1 SDDVESAGARCWH
14 TVSLRYFLSFAGAKG
29 RGGRIQECADKERTI
44 QARDCDPNR
53 TSAEIFPGRGISSAL
68 PGKARSFA
76 LRDLM
81 AREVLRTKTVASDA
95 ANFILTAARESL
107 DERQQ
112 FRIALSGGNTP
123 RSVYAEMARRD
134 LPWEKFLFTFGDER
148 CVPPEN
154 DESNF
159 RMANEALFRPASAPD
174 SSILRMRGEIKPA
187 LAAKEYEA
195 RLDSLAVKRGEKIYE
210 HDLILLGLGD
220 DGHTASLFPGT
231 DALSETERRVVAND
245 VSKLNSWRLTFT
257 FPLIFAARAVCFLI
271 GANKDPKLIERI
283 FSGDPALPAARVD
296 QNAKSVT
303 WIIEQKA

>member
-1 SDDVESAGARCWH
+1 
-14 TVSLRYFLSFAGAKG
+14 
-29 RGGRIQECADKERTI
+29 
-44 QARDCDPNR
+44 
-53 TSAEIFPGRGISSAL
+53 
-68 PGKARSFA
+68 
-76 LRDLM
+76 M
-81 AREVLRTKTVASDA
+81 AREVLRTKTFASDA
-95 ANFILTAARESL
+95 ANFIQTRARESI
-107 DERQQ
+107 DERHQ

-123 RSVYAEMARRD
+123 RSVYAEMAKRD

-159 RMANEALFRPASAPD
+159 RMANEALFRPASVPD
-174 SSILRMRGEIKPA
+174 SSILRMRGEIEPV
-187 LAAKEYEA
+187 LAAKECEA
-195 RLDSLAVKRGEKIYE
+195 QLDVLATQRGEKIYE

-231 DALSETERRVVAND
+231 EALSETERRVMANYVPKFD
-245 VSKLNSWRLTFT
+245 SWRLTFT

-271 GANKDPKLIERI
+271 GANKNPRLIERI

-303 WIIEQKA
+303 WIIEQKS

>member
-1 SDDVESAGARCWH
+1 
-14 TVSLRYFLSFAGAKG
+14 
-29 RGGRIQECADKERTI
+29 
-44 QARDCDPNR
+44 
-53 TSAEIFPGRGISSAL
+53 
-68 PGKARSFA
+68 
-76 LRDLM
+76 M
-81 AREVLRTKTVASDA
+81 AREVLRTKTFASDA
-95 ANFILTAARESL
+95 ANFIQTRARESI
-107 DERQQ
+107 DERHQ

-123 RSVYAEMARRD
+123 RSVYAEMAKRD
-134 LPWEKFLFTFGDER
+134 VSWKKFLFTFGDER
-148 CVPPEN
+148 CVPPKN

-159 RMANEALFRPASAPD
+159 RMANEALFRPASVPD
-174 SSILRMRGEIKPA
+174 SSVLRMRGEIEPV

-195 RLDSLAVKRGEKIYE
+195 QLDVLAAKRGEKIYE

-231 DALSETERRVVAND
+231 DALSETERRIVANY

-257 FPLIFAARAVCFLI
+257 FHLIFAARAVCFLI

-303 WIIEQKA
+303 WIIEQKS

>member
-1 SDDVESAGARCWH
+1 
-14 TVSLRYFLSFAGAKG
+14 
-29 RGGRIQECADKERTI
+29 
-44 QARDCDPNR
+44 
-53 TSAEIFPGRGISSAL
+53 
-68 PGKARSFA
+68 
-76 LRDLM
+76 M
-81 AREVLRTKTVASDA
+81 AREVLRTKRFASDA
-95 ANFILTAARESL
+95 ANLILTKARESL

-123 RSVYAEMARRD
+123 RSVYAEMAKRD
-134 LPWEKFLFTFGDER
+134 VPWEKFLFTFGDER
-148 CVPPEN
+148 CVPPED

-159 RMANEALFRPASAPD
+159 RMANEALFRPASVPD
-174 SSILRMRGEIKPA
+174 SSILRMRGEIEPV

-195 RLDSLAVKRGEKIYE
+195 QLDVLAAKRGEKIYE

-231 DALSETERRVVAND
+231 EALSETERRVMANYVPKFD
-245 VSKLNSWRLTFT
+245 SWRLTFT

-271 GANKDPKLIERI
+271 GANKDPRLIERI

-303 WIIEQKA
+303 WIIEQKS

>member
-1 SDDVESAGARCWH
+1 
-14 TVSLRYFLSFAGAKG
+14 
-29 RGGRIQECADKERTI
+29 
-44 QARDCDPNR
+44 
-53 TSAEIFPGRGISSAL
+53 
-68 PGKARSFA
+68 
-76 LRDLM
+76 M
-81 AREVLRTKTVASDA
+81 AREVLRTKTFASDA
-95 ANFILTAARESL
+95 ANFILTRACESL

-123 RSVYAEMARRD
+123 RSVYADMARRD

-159 RMANEALFRPASAPD
+159 RMANEALFQPASVPD
-174 SSILRMRGEIKPA
+174 SSILRMRGEIEPV

-195 RLDSLAVKRGEKIYE
+195 QLDVLAAKRGEKIYE

-231 DALSETERRVVAND
+231 GALSETERRVVANY
-245 VSKLNSWRLTFT
+245 VPKLNSWRLTFT

-303 WIIEQKA
+303 WIIEQKS

>member
-1 SDDVESAGARCWH
+1 
-14 TVSLRYFLSFAGAKG
+14 
-29 RGGRIQECADKERTI
+29 
-44 QARDCDPNR
+44 
-53 TSAEIFPGRGISSAL
+53 
-68 PGKARSFA
+68 
-76 LRDLM
+76 M
-81 AREVLRTKTVASDA
+81 AREVLRAKAFASDA
-95 ANFILTAARESL
+95 ANFILTRARESL

-123 RSVYAEMARRD
+123 RSVYAEMAKRD
-134 LPWEKFLFTFGDER
+134 LSWEKFVFTFGDER

-159 RMANEALFRPASAPD
+159 RMANEALFRPASVPD
-174 SSILRMRGEIKPA
+174 SSILRMRGEIEPV
-187 LAAKEYEA
+187 LAAKEYDA
-195 RLDSLAVKRGEKIYE
+195 QLDAPAAKRGEKIYE

-231 DALSETERRVVAND
+231 GALSETERRVMANY
-245 VSKLNSWRLTFT
+245 VPKLNSWRLTFT
-257 FPLIFAARAVCFLI
+257 LPLIFAALAVCFLI

>member
-1 SDDVESAGARCWH
+1 
-14 TVSLRYFLSFAGAKG
+14 
-29 RGGRIQECADKERTI
+29 
-44 QARDCDPNR
+44 
-53 TSAEIFPGRGISSAL
+53 
-68 PGKARSFA
+68 
-76 LRDLM
+76 M
-81 AREVLRTKTVASDA
+81 AREVLRTKTFARDA
-95 ANFILTAARESL
+95 VNFILTKARESL

-123 RSVYAEMARRD
+123 RSVYAEMAKRD

-148 CVPPEN
+148 CVPPDN

-159 RMANEALFRPASAPD
+159 RMANEALFRPASVPD
-174 SSILRMRGEIKPA
+174 SSILRMRGEIKPVV
-187 LAAKEYEA
+187 AAKEYEA
-195 RLDSLAVKRGEKIYE
+195 QVDLLAGKRGEKIYE

-231 DALSETERRVVAND
+231 DALSETERRVVANY
-245 VSKLNSWRLTFT
+245 VSKLNSWRLTLT

-296 QNAKSVT
+296 QNAKSVI
-303 WIIEQKA
+303 WIIEQKS

>member
-1 SDDVESAGARCWH
+1 
-14 TVSLRYFLSFAGAKG
+14 
-29 RGGRIQECADKERTI
+29 
-44 QARDCDPNR
+44 
-53 TSAEIFPGRGISSAL
+53 
-68 PGKARSFA
+68 
-76 LRDLM
+76 M
-81 AREVLRTKTVASDA
+81 AREVLRTKTFATEA
-95 ANFILTAARESL
+95 ANFILMTARAALDAR
-107 DERQQ
+107 DE

-123 RSVYAEMARRD
+123 RAVYSEMAKRD
-134 LPWEKFLFTFGDER
+134 MPWERFQFSFGDER

-159 RMANEALFRPASAPD
+159 RMANVALFRPASVPD
-174 SSILRMRGEIKPA
+174 PSILRMRGEIEPV
-187 LAAKEYEA
+187 LAAKEYQA
-195 RLDSLAVKRGEKIYE
+195 QLDALAAKQQIYE

-231 DALSETERRVVAND
+231 NALSETEHRVVANY

-283 FSGDPALPAARVD
+283 FSGDPALPAAQVD

-303 WIIEQKA
+303 WIIEQKS